1 MELSRSGI
9 YNRLLLPFLWVV
21 KTSQTKVSQFDLT
34 SAQIGT
40 DNIKKK
46 KKNNTKKSIANYW
59 ILVYLILKHNSKCL
73 HCKNQLTL

>member
-46 KKNNTKKSIANYW
+46 KKKQYQKKHCQLLNLSVSNPKTQ
-59 ILVYLILKHNSKCL
+59 LKVSSL
-73 HCKNQLTL
+73 